1 MQVDKKKLERQLKG
15 VDAWFDTSENLV
27 NKHGTIN
34 YATGVGKTYTAMLI
48 IKRLFRLDNLHNIVV
63 IVPSEALQKQWTVEI
78 AKHFTKKESIRI
90 EIFTVNYILI
100 NKIKIKT
107 NTLVADELHEYLSD
121 EYFKVI
127 NGYYIRFDNS
137 LGLTATYEDKKK
149 RHTKLLT
156 YFPIVD
162 KISEKDAIEEGYIS
176 PYIEFNLSVTL
187 NEEEREGYLQYTEII
202 SKTINKFGKGG
213 IGLASK
219 CLGGGIDSKGRKREG
234 KEFVYGWAVHKGWRA
249 DLDLSNPQ
257 SKQIN
262 DIWNP
267 HKVFGYAQQLMNSIR
282 LRKNILYNCSNKII
296 VIKDI
301 INKFTE
307 PKTIIFSQ
315 STAFADKLNLL
326 INQDNTNSS
335 VVYHSKLQTIMRPS
349 IKTGKLIK
357 YGKTRLKKEAID
369 RITTGMSRILCT
381 ASSLDKGLDIPDL
394 ALGIT
399 ASGTSNFTQYK
410 QRKGRN
416 IRLFGNDKVALLINL
431 YVINSQEEKWLK
443 ERQSTSSHHIY
454 WVNNVDEIS
463 YVPINKNEFTID
475 DM

>member
-15 VDAWFDTSENLV
+15 VDAWFDTSNNLI
-27 NKHGTIN
+27 NKHGAIN

-90 EIFTVNYILI
+90 EIFTVNYII
-100 NKIKIKT
+100 NNKLKVKT

-121 EYFKVI
+121 EYFKAI
-127 NGYYIRFDNS
+127 NGHYIKFDNT
-137 LGLTATYEDKKK
+137 LGLTATYEDQKK

-162 KISEKDAIEEGYIS
+162 KITEKEAIEEGYIS

-187 NEEEREGYLQYTEII
+187 NEEEREGYLRYTEII

-213 IGLASK
+213 ISLASK
-219 CLGGGIDSKGRKREG
+219 CLGGGIDNKGIKREG

-257 SKQIN
+257 SLQIN
-262 DIWNP
+262 DLWNP
-267 HKVFGYAQQLMNSIR
+267 HKVLGYAQQLMNSIR
-282 LRKNILYNCSNKII
+282 LRKNILYNCFSKITIIREI
-296 VIKDI
+296 VA
-301 INKFTE
+301 KFEE

-326 INQDNTNSS
+326 LNQDNHNSS
-335 VVYHSKLQTIMRPS
+335 VVYHSSIQTIMRPS
-349 IKTGKLIK
+349 PKTGKLVK
-357 YGKTRLKKEAID
+357 FGKTRLKKEAID
-369 RITTGMSRILCT
+369 RITTGKSRMLCT

-394 ALGIT
+394 SLGIT

-416 IRLFGNDKVALLINL
+416 IRLFGNDKIALLINL
-431 YVINSQEEKWLK
+431 YVKGSQEEKWLK
-443 ERQSTSSHHIY
+443 DRQSTTTHLIH
-454 WVNNVDEIS
+454 WVDSVNEIS
-463 YVPINKNEFTID
+463 YTPINKNEFTID